1 MTLKYCAVE
10 ADLNRYM
17 EEQDAH
23 ESYLVFSRL
32 CNEKSTEIAESYN
45 LHKDLLEPFQEWFIN
60 LNEGLNEDEN
70 YLGLT
75 FDDKSFI
82 DDFWK
87 QEGEYY
93 DEFTTPY
100 KEHTKN
106 G

>member
-17 EEQDAH
+17 EEQDSH
-23 ESYLVFSRL
+23 ERYLELRRL
-32 CNEKSTEIAESYN
+32 CNEKATDIGEIHN
-45 LHKDLLEPFQEWFIN
+45 LHKDLFEPFIEWFID
-60 LNEGLNEDEN
+60 LNEGLSESEN

-75 FDDKSFI
+75 FDDKTFI
-82 DDFWK
+82 NDFWK

-100 KEHTKN
+100 EEVN
-106 G
+106 

>member
-17 EEQDAH
+17 DEQDAH
-23 ESYLVFSRL
+23 DRYLELRRL
-32 CNEKSTEIAESYN
+32 CNEKATDIGQMHN
-45 LHKDLLEPFQEWFIN
+45 LHEDLFEPFIEWFID
-60 LNEGLNEDEN
+60 LNEGLNEEEN

-75 FDDKSFI
+75 FDDKSLI

-100 KEHTKN
+100 EEVN
-106 G
+106 

>member
-1 MTLKYCAVE
+1 MTLEYCAVE

-23 ESYLVFSRL
+23 ESYLELRKA
-32 CNEKSTEIAESYN
+32 CTEKATDIGQLHN
-45 LHKDLLEPFQEWFIN
+45 LHEDLFEPFIEWFID
-60 LNEGLNEDEN
+60 LNEGLSESEN

-75 FDDKSFI
+75 FDDKTFI
-82 DDFWK
+82 NDFWK

-100 KEHTKN
+100 KEVN
-106 G
+106 